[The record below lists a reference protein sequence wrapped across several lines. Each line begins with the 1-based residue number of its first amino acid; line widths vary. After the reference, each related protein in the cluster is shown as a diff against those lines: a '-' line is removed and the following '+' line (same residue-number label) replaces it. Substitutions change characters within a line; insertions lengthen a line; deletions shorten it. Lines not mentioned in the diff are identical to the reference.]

1 MLTISEIKNKL
12 TPIFIENNIRK
23 ATLFGSYA
31 KEVATDNSDIDLVI
45 DTEITGF
52 SFFALRS
59 EMESVINK
67 EVNLIASFE
76 IIPKSRIDNEVRST
90 GVVIYEI

>member
-1 MLTISEIKNKL
+1 MTISEIKEKL
-12 TPIFIENNIRK
+12 TPIFIEKKIKK

-31 KEVATDNSDIDLVI
+31 KEKANENSDIDLVI

-59 EMESVINK
+59 EMEDLINR
-67 EVNLIASFE
+67 EIDLIANFE
-76 IIPKSRIDNEVRST
+76 IIPQSRIDDEVKRT

>member
-1 MLTISEIKNKL
+1 MLTISDIAAKL
-12 TPIFIENNIRK
+12 RPIFVENDIKK

-31 KEVATDNSDIDLVI
+31 KNSATDNSDIDLVI

-52 SFFALRS
+52 RFFGLRG
-59 EMESVINK
+59 EMENLVNK
-67 EVNLIASFE
+67 DIDLIASFE
-76 IIPKSRIDNEVRST
+76 IIPESRIDDEVRNT